1 MTGPTEIQRDKA
13 VIPGAV
19 NAGIES
25 MDTVVT
31 ARARAEITFKDD
43 TKVQITEQSKLVIDE
58 FVFDPAQADAGK
70 LSIKVAMGTAR
81 YASGAIAHEDPAGVK
96 IETPTA
102 TIGVRGTDFSM
113 TVDELGRSLIIL
125 LPSCPVG
132 YKNIERDC
140 KTGKIVV
147 TTDMGEEVLDKP
159 FQATSTA
166 SKEQNPSKPVIVKLT
181 PDQINNMLI
190 LSPPKK
196 SDSDEDTNK
205 RMKTALDINFL
216 DRDLLKFDD
225 LDVNF
230 LNGTDRLSVNS
241 LDQQFLYNML
251 DLLNA
256 ELLANMLGGENQM
269 LPNYAPNK
277 AAGLLYFLSD
287 SNLTLYRTGLNGYAE
302 ITVDKDTPTTIYLNQ
317 DGATMMQY
325 VQHSG
330 GSVIN
335 IKQSQ

>member
-1 MTGPTEIQRDKA
+1 MTGPTEIQRDKS
-13 VIPGAV
+13 VIEGAV
-19 NAGIES
+19 NTGIES

-31 ARARAEITFKDD
+31 ARAKAEITFADD
-43 TKVQITEQSKLVIDE
+43 TKVQITEQSKLVIDD
-58 FVFDPAQADAGK
+58 FVYDPQQADAGK

-81 YASGAIAHEDPAGVK
+81 YASGAIAHNDPGGVK

-125 LPSCPVG
+125 LPSCPKN

-140 KTGKIVV
+140 KTGSIVV
-147 TTDMGEEVLDKP
+147 TTDMGEEILDKP
-159 FQATSTA
+159 FQATRTS
-166 SKEQNPSKPVIVKLT
+166 SKESSPSKSVILKLNQE
-181 PDQINNMLI
+181 QINNMLI

-196 SDSDEDTNK
+196 TEDEGDNK
-205 RMKTALDINFL
+205 RMRTALDINFL
-216 DRDLLKFDD
+216 DKDLLKFDA
-225 LDVNF
+225 LDINY
-230 LNGTDRLSVNS
+230 LNVPDKLSVNS

-256 ELLANMLGGENQM
+256 SLLANMLGGENQM

-277 AAGLLYFLSD
+277 AAGLQYYLAD

-302 ITVDKDTPTTIYLNQ
+302 VTVDKDTPATLVLNQ
-317 DGATMMQY
+317 DGANLTQN
-325 VQHSG
+325 VQRSG
-330 GSVIN
+330 GSTIT
-335 IKQSQ
+335 IRQSQ